1 MRKTFALSLF
11 AVLFL
16 VSNTQAQI
24 TIKRSDYT
32 INSSSDSIY
41 SRLCY
46 SYGVTVP
53 TVGNNLT
60 WDYTTLVDSASTVSN
75 FPISKINLAAPFQN
89 SNILIPQITKFGKFL
104 DTLNFYYRL
113 DSTGF
118 TTVGYDHTVNNII
131 DLTGLFGVPTD
142 NLIIPKQKHLFS
154 ATYKPDVFS
163 FPLTPTTVR
172 TVNERD
178 TINFTLKSFLLG
190 YNNTPGYQIII
201 EKDSIRTVGWGSIK
215 IKGAAGTPLSYQVL
229 LVQNYSKYI
238 DSFFIDN
245 TPANVN
251 LLFNVGIIQGAPR
264 FSNILNFIGLGQ
276 NRSILR
282 MTVSNDGKT
291 VTNIDGI
298 SSSKLITDIKDFQS
312 VFSSVYPNPSK
323 TSQTLNFNF
332 DKLNDKDW
340 YITLFNAEGKLE
352 ATYKL
357 HGAEGAT
364 FYSAKL
370 PTNIAAGFHFYN
382 IVDENSLIRS
392 SGKFVLSS
400 N

>member
-1 MRKTFALSLF
+1 MKRTVTSIILTYLF
-11 AVLFL
+11 FVQSA
-16 VSNTQAQI
+16 QAQI
-24 TIKRSDYT
+24 IVKRSDYT
-32 INSSSDSIY
+32 INTSSDSVY

-46 SYGVTVP
+46 TYGVPVP
-53 TVGNNLT
+53 SFGNNLV
-60 WDYTTLVDSASTVSN
+60 WDYSTLNDSATTVSN
-75 FPISKINLAAPFQN
+75 FPISKTNLAAPFQN
-89 SNILIPQITKFGKFL
+89 ANIIVPQITKFGKFL
-104 DTLNFYYRL
+104 DTLNYYYRL

-118 TTVGYDHTVNNII
+118 TTVGYDHTVDNII
-131 DLTGLFGVPTD
+131 DLTGLFGVTTD
-142 NLIIPKQKHLFS
+142 NLIIPKQKRNFS

-163 FPLTPTTVR
+163 FPISSTTLR

-178 TINFTLKSFLLG
+178 TINFLLNAFILG
-190 YNNTPGYQIII
+190 YVNTPGYQIII

-215 IKGAAGTPLSYQVL
+215 VKGAAGTSLSYQVL

-238 DSFFIDN
+238 DSFFINN

-264 FSNILNFIGLGQ
+264 YSNILNFIGLGQ
-276 NRSILR
+276 NRPILK

-298 SSSKLITDIKDFQS
+298 SSSKLLTDVKDFQS

-340 YITLFNAEGKLE
+340 FITLFNAEGKLE

-382 IVDENSLIRS
+382 IVDDNSLIRS
-392 SGKFVLSS
+392 SGKFVLSA